1 MEENKMLFA
10 NVPLSSQT
18 IDLRSGRQILGTV
31 PRHNLMKMRPGTRV
45 RFAGRVWAVK
55 FMDPAYIEVEAASS
69 KGAVIELSYGGSG
82 TGGLDSFHAQALL
95 DSIFD
100 LDESSSCMSAP
111 LWALMEP
118 LLAKIRNQVGPDS
131 LPFEKTEDG
140 IRYFTFAGS
149 LANKVI
155 ARWFG
160 GNTKAESDLTITS
173 PKPLDWSRLPTDP
186 VALLPQAEEVF
197 SPSTHQ
203 TVFQQRLPVD
213 MQRDEWLQEWIQDQS
228 VADALKRLQS
238 APTREVT
245 AGSFTWLLQ

>member
-1 MEENKMLFA
+1 MLFA
-10 NVPLSSQT
+10 NFPLSSQT

-31 PRHNLMKMRPGTRV
+31 PRHNLMKMRPGTKV

-55 FMDPAYIEVEAASS
+55 FMDPAYVEVEASAS
-69 KGAVIELSYGGSG
+69 KGAVIELSYSGSGGSG
-82 TGGLDSFHAQALL
+82 EDSFHAQALS
-95 DSIFD
+95 DSIFE
-100 LDESSSCMSAP
+100 LNESSSCMSDTV
-111 LWALMEP
+111 WTIVEP
-118 LLAKIRNQVGPDS
+118 LLCRIRSQVGKDS
-131 LPFEKTEDG
+131 LPFERTADG
-140 IRYFTFAGS
+140 IRYFTFAGT

-160 GNTKAESDLTITS
+160 GNAKAESDLTITS
-173 PKPLDWSRLPTDP
+173 EKPLDWNRLPTDP
-186 VALLPQAEEVF
+186 AALLPQAEEVF

-213 MQRDEWLQEWIQDQS
+213 MQREEWLQEWIQDQS

-238 APTREVT
+238 APTRKVT